1 MNTQKHEKDSSPNL
15 AQQQQPQQQQAKQPA
30 PQAQQAQAQNEAQAV
45 QAQRATQKAQSAQ
58 QASVGAE
65 LSGAKGGAATQAA
78 PQAGK
83 SKAQANA
90 EAKDKGAAGAKPVN
104 PGAPVQTTPAQE
116 EKTVNNF
123 SKSRDEQ
130 HADKAKNGDLKD
142 AQGEKKKK
150 SQDGKGKSKK
160 DDKKDALGAKK
171 EDKNAKKEDK
181 GAKKEDKGDKKDA
194 QGAKKEDKNVSS
206 KETSKKDK
214 SEQSK
219 ADAKHQDG
227 ASKQA
232 GSSANKSQTVSASA
246 KADDK
251 KGNNKKGNDTKGD
264 KKESKKPGKASHAAT
279 GSVGGGISV
288 SISGGGSGGGD
299 AGGGG
304 GGGIALPA
312 IGAGAPAA
320 PAPKGEG
327 SGKNAVEAFATSG
340 LSHQLEHHAELGP
353 KTQEDIQKSE
363 TEKKTKLPGEEEA
376 EINDGSVDAEKQAS
390 NEASKATNEGN
401 KEITFESKMNANL
414 EAAGSDASAKI
425 KAQKISGDGDDIPN
439 EPTVEA
445 DTSSIDEAKAEETEK
460 YNQTK
465 SEGVEKVSSLDKTL
479 PERGYD
485 DLKLPKS
492 VLDEQEAALETSA
505 IAMAAEL
512 EQFHEESKGILDFTQ
527 EAESTSAQMQEA
539 SAQVDSAEAETDAQ
553 IDASVAEHEAEIEQ
567 IRADAKTNEDEQMAA
582 LETEMNSQIDEQS
595 AEFESEAAGY
605 DAEHQGYVTDAR
617 SQVEQGKRKAQ
628 RDIKRE
634 KQNADKEKKS
644 AEENDK
650 KEEKAWYE
658 KLADAAKDAAKRF
671 VSGLKALVSKI
682 INKFLEAVNNLLDTF
697 ADLVS
702 KVNKD
707 LGNKLRTAF
716 DKFKKLLKK
725 FADNLIK
732 IINAVLDKALE
743 IFTTIVDATV
753 EAINAAVE
761 AFKELIA
768 QILETLR
775 EAYRQALSTIKA
787 ALESLANIAVAIF
800 KKACEFCGVDPAPM
814 LAAAANILKDPG
826 AFFSTLWAGIKQGF
840 SQFVSNMPA
849 NLMVIAQNLLSMWL
863 GGSGLKGID
872 ELPQIRGFIQLIFS
886 LMGIDVSKVLKPITA
901 VWDAYQ
907 EHKKAAEEEAKAQA
921 EPGEKVEEIKDPPEA
936 VKLKNTIDMIMAGGL
951 PVIADLIKDGLGGL
965 KGEILS
971 ALFSSLVPPLIGKAV
986 AKLAAM
992 ANPVGGIIA
1001 AIKAVWDTVQFFRSQ
1016 FDAIAGL
1023 GSALLNV
1030 LVEAG
1035 NGNAGAAANAVEA
1048 AICQAIPLAI
1058 EILLRVIGINIGAKV
1073 KGVISKFSTRVK
1085 TWLDKYL
1092 SKFKLPTFDSVQ
1104 KNKERKK
1111 KQDKAKSKEVA
1122 KTREAQ
1128 GKAGSITAKLGSWG
1142 AKQSDKIS
1150 DKKEKDGEKRFHVTG
1165 VKDALEGTKT
1175 GNLGIEVDNLKST
1188 QAADKY
1194 HKEREDKKELAKLL
1208 ENPEQ
1213 SRKEV
1218 LKKQAAQ
1225 GSAKA
1230 YDEEAKLTDAEKQLL
1245 HITALQSANEK
1256 LQSKSGATLTK
1267 EEQHALKREA
1277 KNKMEGKPTEIPPAL
1292 KPKSDS
1298 SLQNLKDSTFDFL
1311 QGAAGGSKAAGSA
1324 AKEEMIHAKDSVVT
1338 FGKDVA
1344 YLAQHRSIRD
1354 LKTKKRL
1361 EKNRKD
1367 QKL

>member
-15 AQQQQPQQQQAKQPA
+15 AQQQQPQQQQAKQSA
-30 PQAQQAQAQNEAQAV
+30 PQAQQAQAQNEAQAM
-45 QAQRATQKAQSAQ
+45 QAQKATQKAQSAQ

-65 LSGAKGGAATQAA
+65 LSGAKGGAAAQAA

-83 SKAQANA
+83 SKAEANA
-90 EAKDKGAAGAKPVN
+90 EAKDKGATGAKPVN

-150 SQDGKGKSKK
+150 SQDGKGKNKK
-160 DDKKDALGAKK
+160 DDKKDALGA
-171 EDKNAKKEDK
+171 
-181 GAKKEDKGDKKDA
+181 KKDA

-232 GSSANKSQTVSASA
+232 GSSANKSQTVVASA
-246 KADDK
+246 KNDDK
-251 KGNNKKGNDTKGD
+251 KGNDKKGNDNKGD

-304 GGGIALPA
+304 GMALPA

-390 NEASKATNEGN
+390 TEASKATNEGN

-425 KAQKISGDGDDIPN
+425 KAQKISGGGDDIPN

-465 SEGVEKVSSLDKTL
+465 SEGAEKVSSLDKTL

-582 LETEMNSQIDEQS
+582 LETEMNSKIDEQS

-658 KLADAAKDAAKRF
+658 KLADAAKEAAKRF

-732 IINAVLDKALE
+732 VINAILDKALE
-743 IFTTIVDATV
+743 IFTAIVDATV

-1111 KQDKAKSKEVA
+1111 KQDEAKSKEVA

-1142 AKQSDKIS
+1142 ASQSDKIS
-1150 DKKEKDGEKRFHVTG
+1150 DKKKKDDEKRFHVTG

-1225 GSAKA
+1225 GSAKT

-1245 HITALQSANEK
+1245 HITALQSAEEK
-1256 LQSKSGATLTK
+1256 KNNGQPLNK

-1298 SLQNLKDSTFDFL
+1298 SLQNLKDSTIDFL

-1338 FGKDVA
+1338 FGKDAA
-1344 YLAQHRSIRD
+1344 YLAQHRSIKD

-1367 QKL
+1367 QEL

>member
-15 AQQQQPQQQQAKQPA
+15 AQQQQPQQQQATQSA
-30 PQAQQAQAQNEAQAV
+30 PQAQQAQAQNEAQAM
-45 QAQRATQKAQSAQ
+45 QAQKATQKAQSAQ

-65 LSGAKGGAATQAA
+65 LSGAKGGAAAQAA

-83 SKAQANA
+83 SKAEANA
-90 EAKDKGAAGAKPVN
+90 EAKDKGATGAKPVN

-130 HADKAKNGDLKD
+130 HSDKAKNGDLKD

-150 SQDGKGKSKK
+150 SQDGKGKNKK
-160 DDKKDALGAKK
+160 DDKKDAL
-171 EDKNAKKEDK
+171 

-219 ADAKHQDG
+219 ADAKHQVG

-232 GSSANKSQTVSASA
+232 GSSANKSQTVAASA
-246 KADDK
+246 KTDDK
-251 KGNNKKGNDTKGD
+251 KGNDKKGNDNKGD

-304 GGGIALPA
+304 GMALPA

-390 NEASKATNEGN
+390 TEASKATNEGN

-425 KAQKISGDGDDIPN
+425 KAQKISGGGDDIPN

-445 DTSSIDEAKAEETEK
+445 DTSSIDESKAEETEK

-465 SEGVEKVSSLDKTL
+465 SEGAEKVSSLDKTL

-582 LETEMNSQIDEQS
+582 LETEMNSKIDEQS

-617 SQVEQGKRKAQ
+617 SQIEQGKQKAQ

-644 AEENDK
+644 AEDNDK

-658 KLADAAKDAAKRF
+658 KLADAAKDAAKKF

-725 FADNLIK
+725 LADNLIK
-732 IINAVLDKALE
+732 VINAILDKALE
-743 IFTTIVDATV
+743 IFTAIVDATV

-863 GGSGLKGID
+863 GGSGLNGID

-1085 TWLDKYL
+1085 TGLDKYL
-1092 SKFKLPTFDSVQ
+1092 SKFKLPTFESVQ

-1122 KTREAQ
+1122 KTRDKQARS
-1128 GKAGSITAKLGSWG
+1128 GSRTAALGSWG
-1142 AKQSDKIS
+1142 AKQSNKIS
-1150 DKKEKDGEKRFHVTG
+1150 AMKEAKEESRFDFTGLTGALQGKKD
-1165 VKDALEGTKT
+1165 
-1175 GNLGIEVDNLKST
+1175 GNLGINIENLKST

-1230 YDEEAKLTDAEKQLL
+1230 YDESAKLTDAEKQLL
-1245 HITALQSANEK
+1245 HITALQSAEEK
-1256 LQSKSGATLTK
+1256 KNNGQPLNK

-1338 FGKDVA
+1338 FGKDAA
-1344 YLAQHRSIRD
+1344 YLAQHRSIKD

-1367 QKL
+1367 QEL

>member
-15 AQQQQPQQQQAKQPA
+15 AQQQQPQQQQATQSA
-30 PQAQQAQAQNEAQAV
+30 PQAQQAQAQNEAQAM
-45 QAQRATQKAQSAQ
+45 QAQKATQKAQSAQ

-65 LSGAKGGAATQAA
+65 LSGAKGGAAAQAA

-83 SKAQANA
+83 SKAEANA
-90 EAKDKGAAGAKPVN
+90 EAKDKGATGAKPVN

-150 SQDGKGKSKK
+150 SQDGKGKNKK
-160 DDKKDALGAKK
+160 DDKKDAL
-171 EDKNAKKEDK
+171 

-219 ADAKHQDG
+219 ADAKHQVG

-232 GSSANKSQTVSASA
+232 GSSANKSQTVAASA
-246 KADDK
+246 KTDDK
-251 KGNNKKGNDTKGD
+251 KGNDKKGNDNKGD

-304 GGGIALPA
+304 GMALPA

-390 NEASKATNEGN
+390 AEASKATNEGN

-425 KAQKISGDGDDIPN
+425 KAQKISGGGDDIPN

-465 SEGVEKVSSLDKTL
+465 SEGAEKVSSLDKTL

-582 LETEMNSQIDEQS
+582 LETEMNSKIDEQS

-617 SQVEQGKRKAQ
+617 SQIEQGKQKAQ

-644 AEENDK
+644 AEDNDK

-658 KLADAAKDAAKRF
+658 KLADAAKDAAKKF

-682 INKFLEAVNNLLDTF
+682 INKFLEVVNNLLDTF

-725 FADNLIK
+725 LADNLIK
-732 IINAVLDKALE
+732 VINAILDKALE
-743 IFTTIVDATV
+743 IFTAIVDATV

-863 GGSGLKGID
+863 GGSGLNGID

-907 EHKKAAEEEAKAQA
+907 ERKKAAEEEAKAQA

-936 VKLKNTIDMIMAGGL
+936 IKLKNTIDMIMAGGL

-971 ALFSSLVPPLIGKAV
+971 ALFSSLVPPLIGKAI
-986 AKLAAM
+986 AKLATM

-1111 KQDKAKSKEVA
+1111 KQDEAKSKEVA
-1122 KTREAQ
+1122 KTRDKQARS
-1128 GKAGSITAKLGSWG
+1128 GSRTAALGSWG

-1150 DKKEKDGEKRFHVTG
+1150 AMKEAKEESRFDFTGLTGALQGKKD
-1165 VKDALEGTKT
+1165 
-1175 GNLGIEVDNLKST
+1175 GNLGINIENLKST

-1230 YDEEAKLTDAEKQLL
+1230 YDEGAKLTDAEKQLL
-1245 HITALQSANEK
+1245 HITALQSAEEK
-1256 LQSKSGATLTK
+1256 KNNGQPLNK

-1338 FGKDVA
+1338 FGKDAA
-1344 YLAQHRSIRD
+1344 YLAQHRSIKD

-1367 QKL
+1367 QEL

>member
-425 KAQKISGDGDDIPN
+425 KAQKISGGGDDIPN

-1085 TWLDKYL
+1085 TGLDKYL

-1122 KTREAQ
+1122 KTRDKQARS
-1128 GKAGSITAKLGSWG
+1128 GSRTAALGSWG
-1142 AKQSDKIS
+1142 AKQSNKIS
-1150 DKKEKDGEKRFHVTG
+1150 AMKEAKEESRFDFTGLTGALQGKKD
-1165 VKDALEGTKT
+1165 
-1175 GNLGIEVDNLKST
+1175 GNLGINIENLKST

-1230 YDEEAKLTDAEKQLL
+1230 YDEGAKLTDAEKQLL
-1245 HITALQSANEK
+1245 HITALQSAEEK
-1256 LQSKSGATLTK
+1256 KNNGQPLNK

-1338 FGKDVA
+1338 FGKDAA
-1344 YLAQHRSIRD
+1344 YLAQHRSIKD

-1367 QKL
+1367 QEL

>member
-15 AQQQQPQQQQAKQPA
+15 AQQQQPQQQQATQSA
-30 PQAQQAQAQNEAQAV
+30 PQAQQAQAQNEAQAM
-45 QAQRATQKAQSAQ
+45 QAQKATQKAQSAQ

-65 LSGAKGGAATQAA
+65 LSGAKGGAAAQAA

-83 SKAQANA
+83 SKAEANA
-90 EAKDKGAAGAKPVN
+90 EAKDKGATGAKPVN

-150 SQDGKGKSKK
+150 SQDGNGKNKK
-160 DDKKDALGAKK
+160 DDKKDAL
-171 EDKNAKKEDK
+171 

-219 ADAKHQDG
+219 ADPKHQDG

-232 GSSANKSQTVSASA
+232 GSSANKSQTVAASA
-246 KADDK
+246 KTDDK
-251 KGNNKKGNDTKGD
+251 KGNDKKGNDNKGD

-304 GGGIALPA
+304 GMALPA

-390 NEASKATNEGN
+390 TEASKATNEGN

-425 KAQKISGDGDDIPN
+425 KAQKISGGGDDIPN

-445 DTSSIDEAKAEETEK
+445 DTSSIDESKAEETEK

-465 SEGVEKVSSLDKTL
+465 SEGAEKVSSLDKTL

-582 LETEMNSQIDEQS
+582 LETEMNSKIDEQS

-617 SQVEQGKRKAQ
+617 SQIEQGKQKAQ

-644 AEENDK
+644 AEDNDK

-658 KLADAAKDAAKRF
+658 KLADAAKDAAKKF

-725 FADNLIK
+725 LADNLIK
-732 IINAVLDKALE
+732 VINAILDKALE
-743 IFTTIVDATV
+743 IFTAIVDATV

-863 GGSGLKGID
+863 GGSGLNGID

-907 EHKKAAEEEAKAQA
+907 ERKKAAEEEAKAQA

-936 VKLKNTIDMIMAGGL
+936 IKLKNTIDMIMAGGL

-971 ALFSSLVPPLIGKAV
+971 ALFSSLVPPLIGKAI
-986 AKLAAM
+986 AKLATM

-1111 KQDKAKSKEVA
+1111 KQDEAKSKEVA
-1122 KTREAQ
+1122 KTRDKQARS
-1128 GKAGSITAKLGSWG
+1128 GSRTAALGSWG

-1150 DKKEKDGEKRFHVTG
+1150 AMKEAKEESRFDFTGLTGALQGKKD
-1165 VKDALEGTKT
+1165 
-1175 GNLGIEVDNLKST
+1175 GNLGINIENLKST

-1230 YDEEAKLTDAEKQLL
+1230 YDEGAKLTDAEKQLL
-1245 HITALQSANEK
+1245 HITALQSAEEK
-1256 LQSKSGATLTK
+1256 KNNGQPLNK

-1338 FGKDVA
+1338 FGKDAA
-1344 YLAQHRSIRD
+1344 YLAQHRSIKD

-1367 QKL
+1367 QEL

>member
-15 AQQQQPQQQQAKQPA
+15 AQQQQPQQQQAKQSA
-30 PQAQQAQAQNEAQAV
+30 PQAQQAQAQNEAQAM
-45 QAQRATQKAQSAQ
+45 QAQKATQKAQSAQ

-65 LSGAKGGAATQAA
+65 LSGAKGGAAAQAA

-83 SKAQANA
+83 SKAEANA
-90 EAKDKGAAGAKPVN
+90 EAKDKGATGAKPVN

-130 HADKAKNGDLKD
+130 YADKAKNGDLKD

-181 GAKKEDKGDKKDA
+181 GAKKEDKGDKKGA

-232 GSSANKSQTVSASA
+232 GSSANKSQTVAASP
-246 KADDK
+246 KTDDKKVNDK
-251 KGNNKKGNDTKGD
+251 KGNDNKGD

-304 GGGIALPA
+304 GMALPA

-390 NEASKATNEGN
+390 TEASKATNKGN

-425 KAQKISGDGDDIPN
+425 KAQKISGGGDDIPN

-445 DTSSIDEAKAEETEK
+445 DTSSIDKAKAEEAEK

-465 SEGVEKVSSLDKTL
+465 SEGAEKVSSLDKTL

-644 AEENDK
+644 AEENDQ

-658 KLADAAKDAAKRF
+658 KLADAAKDAAKKF

-697 ADLVS
+697 AELVS

-725 FADNLIK
+725 FADKLIK
-732 IINAVLDKALE
+732 VINAILDKALE
-743 IFTTIVDATV
+743 IFTAIVDATV

-787 ALESLANIAVAIF
+787 ALESLANIAEAIF

>member
-181 GAKKEDKGDKKDA
+181 GAKKDA

-425 KAQKISGDGDDIPN
+425 KAQKISGGGDDIPN

>member
-181 GAKKEDKGDKKDA
+181 GAKKEDKGAKKDA

-425 KAQKISGDGDDIPN
+425 KAQKISGGGDDIPN

-1267 EEQHALKREA
+1267 EEKHALKREA
-1277 KNKMEGKPTEIPPAL
+1277 KNKMDGKPTEIPPAL

-1298 SLQNLKDSTFDFL
+1298 SLQNLKDSTIDFL

>member
-181 GAKKEDKGDKKDA
+181 GAKKDA

-251 KGNNKKGNDTKGD
+251 KSNNKKGNDTKGD

-425 KAQKISGDGDDIPN
+425 KAQKISGGGDDIPN